1 MASSSKSKGAVMT
14 RSWAKHLR
22 KDGKRAQNKAVRR
35 DSKTKIKEEDEQ
47 SKKGSKPD
55 YIDLDKDGNKKES
68 MKKAAQDKKKKK
80 IVKESALLANFIKC
94 IAEEKYAEANKYLQQ
109 AIHSK
114 LEAKIAQSIKP
125 TLF

>member
-1 MASSSKSKGAVMT
+1 MAKAKKTVKKSA
-14 RSWAKHLR
+14 
-22 KDGKRAQNKAVRR
+22 
-35 DSKTKIKEEDEQ
+35 
-47 SKKGSKPD
+47 KPD

-68 MKKAAQDKKKKK
+68 MKKAAKDKKKKKK
-80 IVKESALLANFIKC
+80 IVKESTLLANFIKC

-114 LEAKIAQSIKP
+114 LETKIAQSIKP